1 MIPKLKSHPITKW
14 LNKNGWSYHK
24 LQIDTLEEAIKGYDI
39 LLVAPTGG
47 GKTLAGFMPAITDL
61 IEKKYKDNFL
71 HTLYISPLKALTV
84 DVQRNLVQPINDQSL
99 NISVDNSNNI
109 ETATIVQKIDGDW
122 LMQKIIIRTAINNSI
137 KALIAC

>member
-1 MIPKLKSHPITKW
+1 MKINQLKYIQNIYPLVELAIRRRNCIEW

-24 LQIDTLEEAIKGYDI
+24 HQIDTLEEATKGYDI

-84 DVQRNLVQPINDQSL
+84 DVQRNLAQPINDQSL
-99 NISVDNSNNI
+99 TTKSSCIKNNI
-109 ETATIVQKIDGDW
+109 TSSS
-122 LMQKIIIRTAINNSI
+122 RSR
-137 KALIAC
+137 

>member
-1 MIPKLKSHPITKW
+1 MPKLKSHPITKW

-24 LQIDTLEEAIKGYDI
+24 HQIDTLEEATKGYDI

-61 IEKKYKDNFL
+61 IKKKYKDNFL

-84 DVQRNLVQPINDQSL
+84 DVQRNLVQPINCLLYTSPSPRD
-99 NISVDNSNNI
+99 
-109 ETATIVQKIDGDW
+109 E
-122 LMQKIIIRTAINNSI
+122 
-137 KALIAC
+137 